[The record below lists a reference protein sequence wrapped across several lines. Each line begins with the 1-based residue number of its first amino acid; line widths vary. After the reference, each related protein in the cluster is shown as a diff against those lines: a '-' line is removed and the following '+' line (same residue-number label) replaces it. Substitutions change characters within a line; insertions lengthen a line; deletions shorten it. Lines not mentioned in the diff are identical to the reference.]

1 LHVFGCACI
10 GLALFPFTGLA
21 VAAAVATLA
30 SALVL
35 SGSLTVVMLTGSARR
50 QGDVDPDTGLPN
62 GFGLAERMRQAGAGS
77 SFLVADVILAGVG
90 DVREALGY
98 AVGTELMRR
107 VVEDIGQVLPPA
119 AVIGRVA
126 GDELVVVQ
134 ERRFELPE
142 GAESSMADRDVPA
155 PAIAEAEALA
165 LTLSRSI
172 DHGRYLVGGIEVAV
186 KAHIGLAIGPWHG
199 GELAEMVRRASL
211 SAVKGAAI
219 GADRVIWHVGHH
231 TLTSEDLVLL
241 ADLRLASERN
251 ELWVAY
257 QPQISSRSRLPVSVE
272 ALLRWESPT
281 HGRVAPGYFIPL
293 AERSGLIDDLTEWVL
308 TEVLNAQVRW
318 RAAEI
323 EVPVSANLSAKSL
336 SQADLPEKILSRL
349 EERRLPAT
357 SLALEVTETAATPD
371 MLSAINLLRP
381 LHDRG
386 VRISIDDFGTGYTS
400 LSVLASLPLDE
411 LKVDQGFVMRSPSSA
426 ADSAIVQSVRELAHR
441 LGLAVVAEGVESAD
455 LDRRMTELG
464 FDILQ
469 GYYYAKPLAEPD
481 LVAFV
486 KAAPRK
492 AEPSAAGSVT

>member
-1 LHVFGCACI
+1 MWLLSVRAIGPRLSRTGAFACVV
-10 GLALFPFTGLA
+10 G
-21 VAAAVATLA
+21 V
-30 SALVL
+30 ALVAWCGHGGPL
-35 SGSLTVVMLTGSARR
+35 SFTAIVFFVPVGVFAGLFLRVNTSFLARVRLCVALGWPFSPLLGGRRRGGRHAGECAGPFGVVDRRHADGSARR

-126 GDELVVVQ
+126 GDEFVVVQ

-293 AERSGLIDDLTEWVL
+293 AERSGLHRRPHRMGAH
-308 TEVLNAQVRW
+308 EVLNAR
-318 RAAEI
+318 
-323 EVPVSANLSAKSL
+323 SAGGRPRSSTRLRRDLSAKSL

-357 SLALEVTETAATPD
+357 SLALE
-371 MLSAINLLRP
+371 
-381 LHDRG
+381 
-386 VRISIDDFGTGYTS
+386 
-400 LSVLASLPLDE
+400 ASRD
-411 LKVDQGFVMRSPSSA
+411 SSHPGHA
-426 ADSAIVQSVRELAHR
+426 QRHQPA
-441 LGLAVVAEGVESAD
+441 
-455 LDRRMTELG
+455 
-464 FDILQ
+464 
-469 GYYYAKPLAEPD
+469 
-481 LVAFV
+481 
-486 KAAPRK
+486 
-492 AEPSAAGSVT
+492 